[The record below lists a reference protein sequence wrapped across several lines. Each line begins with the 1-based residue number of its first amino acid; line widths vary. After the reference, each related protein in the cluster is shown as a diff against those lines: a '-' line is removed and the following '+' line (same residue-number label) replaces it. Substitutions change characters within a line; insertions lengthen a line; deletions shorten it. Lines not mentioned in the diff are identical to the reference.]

1 MNKKFLQSRYYQLI
15 FIIAILVLVLGIR
28 LFVLTVLQEDKW
40 AEAAVNQNTKEVVT
54 SAPRG
59 EILDRYGRVLA
70 TNKQIFTV
78 TFNVSGLQTE
88 DINRSAYALVKLLE
102 KNGDEYVDN
111 FPIVIKKNGE
121 FKYTYDENKVKWLKS
136 IGLSSDASA
145 EEALNKLRKDYEID
159 PSLDRREAVEV
170 LQETYGVW
178 PPISVRSMTYTYDLQ
193 KKSFLEKYSPYDN
206 IKTEDIA
213 NLSAEEAFNALK
225 VKYNL
230 DEPLYE
236 GEEILSDKEV
246 RKIFTVREEIKN
258 IGYNKYRSSTIAE
271 NVSDKTV
278 AYIEEMGNVLKGVE
292 IASETVRVYP
302 EGRLLSHVLG
312 YMGSIS
318 DSQYEEYVTEK
329 GYNADD
335 LIGKDGLEA
344 SLESTLKGTDGV
356 KTIMVN
362 SGGDYIETLSETEP
376 VAGKNV
382 YLTIDSE
389 LQKVAEDALKQAVK
403 TTKTGGI
410 FKSKYGNMKMAEYS
424 KCGSGAVVALDVE
437 TGDVLAM
444 ASYPDYDPN
453 IFAEGISTKA
463 WESVQSSNPRDS
475 LAPTPLYNNAT
486 RTSVQPGSTFKPITA
501 VAELKA
507 GLNPDRK
514 IYDKGYVKLGDRV
527 FGCSV
532 WNTYRGS
539 HGYENL
545 ATGIQNS
552 CNFYFYCIASG
563 IDWNSGV
570 SLGYDKKISIEKI
583 MEAASE
589 FGLGEETGIELY
601 ETVTPLASAERKME
615 SMKYSLWSHLYYNSE
630 KYWPASTIKDDEKL
644 REEISIITGWTEEN
658 PERAEII
665 KRIQEQTTVRK
676 SKAESLADDCKYS
689 YFNQSQWTRG
699 DEFNIAIGQ
708 GDNAYTPLQMAN
720 YVATLGNDGKRN
732 RVSII
737 KGIEGEGNIK
747 KEKAY
752 QIDVDKE
759 DLESVLEGMR
769 LVTKRGTLA
778 SCFASFPIDVA
789 GKTGT
794 AERSGYINPKNEVE
808 YVKNNLSKIA
818 PGISW
823 QKVQETMTKMMK
835 EDPKKYPTEN
845 DTVDDALIKV
855 SEKKVSYSD
864 INKYKDTY
872 DNFAW
877 TITLAPANNPKIAV
891 VSLLIQGGTSA
902 NAAPVA
908 REIIGEYLGVGA
920 GTKTEKLDFSTK
932 MN

>member
-1 MNKKFLQSRYYQLI
+1 MNKKLLQSRYFQLI
-15 FIIAILVLVLGIR
+15 FIIAILMLALGIR
-28 LFVLTVLQEDKW
+28 LFELTVIQEDKW

-70 TNKQIFTV
+70 TNKQVFTV
-78 TFNVSGLQTE
+78 TFNVSGLETE
-88 DINRSAYALVKLLE
+88 DINSSAYALVKLLE

-111 FPIVIKKNGE
+111 FPIVIKKNGK
-121 FKYTYDENKVKWLKS
+121 FVYTYDQNKVKWLKS
-136 IGLSSDASA
+136 IGLSADATP
-145 EEALNKLRKDYEID
+145 EEALNKLRKDYDID
-159 PSLDRREAVEV
+159 PSLDRRDAVEI

-193 KKSFLEKYSPYDN
+193 KKSFLEKYSPYDDV
-206 IKTEDIA
+206 KTEDIP
-213 NLSAEEAFNALK
+213 NLTAEEAFNALK

-230 DEPLYE
+230 DKPLYE
-236 GEEILSDKEV
+236 GEKVLSDREV

-258 IGYNKYRSSTIAE
+258 IGYNKYRSSTIAK

-278 AYIEEMGNVLKGVE
+278 AYIEEMGKSLKGVE

-302 EGRLLSHVLG
+302 KGRLLSHVLG

-318 DSQYEEYVTEK
+318 DSQYDEYVKEK
-329 GYNADD
+329 GYSADD

-344 SLESTLKGTDGV
+344 SLESTLRGTDGV
-356 KTIMVN
+356 KTILVN
-362 SGGDYIETLSETEP
+362 SGGDYIETLGETQP
-376 VAGKNV
+376 TAGKNV

-389 LQKVAEDALKQAVK
+389 LQKVAEDALEQAVK
-403 TTKTGGI
+403 TTKTGGV
-410 FKSKYGNMKMAEYS
+410 FKSKYGNIKMAQYS

-444 ASYPDYDPN
+444 ASYPDYNPN

-501 VAELKA
+501 VAALKA
-507 GLNPDRK
+507 GLNPDRM

-532 WNTYRGS
+532 WNSYRGS

-563 IDWNSGV
+563 IDWNNGS

-583 MEAASE
+583 MEVASE

-601 ETVTPLASAERKME
+601 ETITPLASAERKME
-615 SMKYSLWSHLYYNSE
+615 GMKNSLWSYLYYNSE
-630 KYWPASTIKDDEKL
+630 KYWPAATIKDDDKL
-644 REEISIITGWTEEN
+644 KEEISTITGWMDEN
-658 PERAEII
+658 PDRGEII

-676 SKAESLADDCKYS
+676 TKVEKLADDCKYS
-689 YFNQSQWTRG
+689 YFNQAQWTRG
-699 DEFNIAIGQ
+699 DEFNISIGQ

-737 KGIEGEGNIK
+737 KGIEGEGNNK
-747 KEKAY
+747 KEKPY
-752 QIDVDKE
+752 QIDVSKKDIN
-759 DLESVLEGMR
+759 SVLEGMR

-778 SCFASFPIDVA
+778 GCYANFPVNVA

-794 AERSGYINPKNEVE
+794 AERAGYINPKNEVA
-808 YVKNNLSKIA
+808 YVKNHLGAIA

-823 QKVQETMTKMMK
+823 EKVQKTMTKMMK
-835 EDPKKYPTEN
+835 DDPKKYPTEN
-845 DTVDDALIKV
+845 DTVDDALIKA
-855 SEKKVSYSD
+855 SGKKVTYSD
-864 INKYKDTY
+864 INKFKDTY

-877 TITLAPANNPKIAV
+877 TITLAPAENPKIAV
-891 VSLLIQGGTSA
+891 VSLLIQGGTSY
-902 NAAPVA
+902 NAAPVT
-908 REIIGEYLGVGA
+908 REIIGEYLGVGES
-920 GTKTEKLDFSTK
+920 TKTEKLDFSTK